1 MLFII
6 HYKTINNKKKI
17 KEIDAKGII
26 SAREIANKFKDEN
39 KDTVKEIIEITQGYP
54 IPLDE
59 LER

>member
-26 SAREIANKFKDEN
+26 SAREIADKFENEN
-39 KDTVKEIIEITQGYP
+39 KDTVKEIIKITQGYP
-54 IPLDE
+54 ISSDG
-59 LER
+59 LEM